1 MICIMY
7 IFIIK
12 RHKTHTMNSEFS
24 DSARDEIKSQLEEL
38 EKHSGKDATDIQPK
52 PQRYVN
58 KRITKT
64 LRKIRERLNATILY
78 SDTRK

>member
-1 MICIMY
+1 
-7 IFIIK
+7 
-12 RHKTHTMNSEFS
+12 MNSEYS
-24 DSARDEIKSQLEEL
+24 DSARDEIQRQLEEL

-52 PQRYVN
+52 PQRFVN

-64 LRKIRERLNATILY
+64 LKKIRERLNATFVY